1 MPIVYF
7 VLLFFSTFSYL
18 TETDEELLVS
28 LGNNWNFLPSADEI
42 SAEEIK
48 FHNLSH
54 AKELF
59 NLSAGS
65 WISRGS
71 GQESL
76 ISLRSPVLTGSGACG
91 SFLILEDGLPIRP
104 AGFCN
109 VNNLFETSLNL
120 ASKVETLKGPSSA
133 RFGGNALHGAINIQ
147 TLDID
152 DKNYLR
158 TEVDKEGSFKSSFKY
173 QESKNW
179 ILGIS
184 LDSDK
189 GFRDFSGFDQQKL
202 VFKTNND
209 VNNWKASTFLSLTNL
224 NQETAGYID
233 TYTSS
238 LRESNLN
245 PEAYRDAKSFRLNT
259 IFSKAQDNYYFQL
272 RPFLRTSKMNFI
284 QHYLPGQPIEK
295 NKQTSSGINFL
306 MDVNSFTNHK
316 LSFGINLELANID
329 LEEFQPEELTSPN
342 PFNNAVRPQG
352 FHYDFAVNTNLV
364 AMFLSHEFLTKD
376 DFKIFSNFRLER
388 LKYDYDNL
396 MLDGRTK
403 DDGTECTWLG
413 NNGCYYSRPADT
425 EISYSDN
432 SFRFGF
438 SKLVESNEFFFQLS
452 KGFRPPQ
459 INELFRL
466 QKSQTL
472 ANLNSEKIDSVEF
485 GILSE
490 GKNFNNKFV
499 LFSSKKNNYI
509 YKDDDASTISDGKSK
524 HQGIEV
530 SGLVK
535 IKPDLSFNYAWS
547 FARHLYDYSLSGI
560 GVVKGNYIDTA
571 PKIYGSL
578 FLNITTVKN
587 LTLQIEEEYMGKYY
601 TDKASSYSYPGHFLT
616 NFKGFYALTPK
627 LDINFSVMNVFNK
640 RYAERAD
647 YSSFTGERYFPG
659 LPIQWR
665 FGFSYSF

>member
-109 VNNLFETSLNL
+109 VNNLFEISLNL
-120 ASKVETLKGPSSA
+120 ASQIETLKGPSSA
-133 RFGGNALHGAINIQ
+133 RFGGNALHGAINVQ

-245 PEAYRDAKSFRLNT
+245 PEAYRDAKSFRINT
-259 IFSKAQDNYYFQL
+259 IFSKAEDNYYFQL

-295 NKQTSSGINFL
+295 NKQTSSGINFF

-316 LSFGINLELANID
+316 LSFGINLEIANID
-329 LEEFQPEELTSPN
+329 LEEFQPDELTSPN
-342 PFNNAVRPQG
+342 AFNNAVRPQG

-388 LKYDYDNL
+388 LNYDYDNL

-413 NNGCYYSRPADT
+413 DNGCYYSRPADT

-438 SKLVESNEFFFQLS
+438 SKLVERNEFFFQLS

-547 FARHLYDYSLSGI
+547 FARHLYDYSLSEI

-587 LTLQIEEEYMGKYY
+587 LTLQIEEEYMSKYY
-601 TDKASSYSYPGHFLT
+601 TDKASLYSYPGHLLT
-616 NFKGFYALTPK
+616 NFKGSYALTPK

-647 YSSFTGERYFPG
+647 YSSFSGERYFPG

>member
-1 MPIVYF
+1 
-7 VLLFFSTFSYL
+7 
-18 TETDEELLVS
+18 
-28 LGNNWNFLPSADEI
+28 
-42 SAEEIK
+42 
-48 FHNLSH
+48 
-54 AKELF
+54 
-59 NLSAGS
+59 
-65 WISRGS
+65 
-71 GQESL
+71 
-76 ISLRSPVLTGSGACG
+76 
-91 SFLILEDGLPIRP
+91 
-104 AGFCN
+104 
-109 VNNLFETSLNL
+109 
-120 ASKVETLKGPSSA
+120 
-133 RFGGNALHGAINIQ
+133 
-147 TLDID
+147 
-152 DKNYLR
+152 
-158 TEVDKEGSFKSSFKY
+158 
-173 QESKNW
+173 
-179 ILGIS
+179 
-184 LDSDK
+184 
-189 GFRDFSGFDQQKL
+189 
-202 VFKTNND
+202 
-209 VNNWKASTFLSLTNL
+209 
-224 NQETAGYID
+224 
-233 TYTSS
+233 
-238 LRESNLN
+238 
-245 PEAYRDAKSFRLNT
+245 
-259 IFSKAQDNYYFQL
+259 
-272 RPFLRTSKMNFI
+272 MNFI
-284 QHYLPGQPIEK
+284 QHYLPGKPIEK
-295 NKQTSSGINFL
+295 NSQTSSGINFL
-306 MDVNSFTNHK
+306 LDIDTFSNHK
-316 LSFGINLELANID
+316 LNFGINLEFAKID
-329 LEEFQPEELTSPN
+329 LEEFQPEELTTSS

-452 KGFRPPQ
+452 GGFRPPQ

-466 QKSQTL
+466 QKSQIL
-472 ANLNSEKIDSVEF
+472 ADLNSEKIDSLEF
-485 GILSE
+485 GVMSK
-490 GKNFNNKFV
+490 GKNFTNKFV
-499 LFSSKKNNYI
+499 FYSSNKSNYI

-535 IKPDLSFNYAWS
+535 INSDLSINYAWS
-547 FARHLYDYSLSGI
+547 FARHLYDYSFSEI

-587 LTLQIEEEYMGKYY
+587 LTLRIEEEYMGKYF
-601 TDKASSYSYPGHFLT
+601 TDKGNLYSYPGHFLT
-616 NFKGFYALTPK
+616 NLRGFYSLTPK
-627 LDINFSVMNVFNK
+627 LDINFSVLNIFNK

-647 YSSFTGERYFPG
+647 FSSFTGQRYFPG

>member
-1 MPIVYF
+1 MQIAYS
-7 VLLFFSTFSYL
+7 VLLFFSSFLYL
-18 TETDEELLVS
+18 TETNEELLVS
-28 LGNNWNFLPSADEI
+28 LGNNWNFSPSADEI
-42 SAEEIK
+42 SSEEIK
-48 FHNLSH
+48 SQYSYH
-54 AKELF
+54 AKELL
-59 NLSAGS
+59 NISAGS

-91 SFLILEDGLPIRP
+91 SYLILEDGLPIRP

-109 VNNLFETSLNL
+109 VNNLFEVSLNL
-120 ASKVETLKGPSSA
+120 ASKVEILKGPSSA
-133 RFGGNALHGAINIQ
+133 RFGGNALHGAINLQ
-147 TLDID
+147 TIDID
-152 DKNYLR
+152 EKNYLR

-259 IFSKAQDNYYFQL
+259 IFSKAEDNYYFQL
-272 RPFLRTSKMNFI
+272 RPFLRSSKMNFI

-452 KGFRPPQ
+452 GGFRPPQ

-466 QKSQTL
+466 QKSQIL
-472 ANLNSEKIDSVEF
+472 ADLNSEKIDSLEF
-485 GILSE
+485 GVMSK
-490 GKNFNNKFV
+490 GKNFTNKFV
-499 LFSSKKNNYI
+499 FYSSNKSNYI

-530 SGLVK
+530 SGLIK
-535 IKPDLSFNYAWS
+535 INSDLNINYAWS
-547 FARHLYDYSLSGI
+547 FARHLYDYSFSEI

-587 LTLQIEEEYMGKYY
+587 LTLQIEEEYMGKYF
-601 TDKASSYSYPGHFLT
+601 TDKGNLYSYPGHFLT
-616 NFKGFYALTPK
+616 NLRGFYSLTPK
-627 LDINFSVMNVFNK
+627 LDINFSVLNIFNK

-647 YSSFTGERYFPG
+647 FSSFTGQRYFPG

>member
-28 LGNNWNFLPSADEI
+28 LGNNWNFTPSADEI

-259 IFSKAQDNYYFQL
+259 IFSKAEDNYYFQL
-272 RPFLRTSKMNFI
+272 RPFLRSSKMNFI

-647 YSSFTGERYFPG
+647 YSSFSGERYFPG

>member
-1 MPIVYF
+1 MPIVFF
-7 VLLFFSTFSYL
+7 VLLFFSSFSYL

-48 FHNLSH
+48 FHNPSH

-109 VNNLFETSLNL
+109 VNNLFEISLNL
-120 ASKVETLKGPSSA
+120 ASQIETLKGPSSA

-179 ILGIS
+179 ILGLS

-259 IFSKAQDNYYFQL
+259 IFSKAEDNYYFQL

-295 NKQTSSGINFL
+295 NKQTSSGINFF

-316 LSFGINLELANID
+316 LSFGINLEIANID

-342 PFNNAVRPQG
+342 AFNNAVRPQG

-388 LKYDYDNL
+388 LNYDYDNL

-524 HQGIEV
+524 HLGIEV

-601 TDKASSYSYPGHFLT
+601 TDKASLYSYPGHFLT

-647 YSSFTGERYFPG
+647 YSSFSGERYFPG